1 MGVVLFLLGRFF
13 LECHCRIKEET
24 MKSLEELG
32 EVISTDV
39 LVLGGGMAGLCA
51 EIKSRE
57 TGEDVLAVEKGGVDW
72 AG

>member
-1 MGVVLFLLGRFF
+1 
-13 LECHCRIKEET
+13 